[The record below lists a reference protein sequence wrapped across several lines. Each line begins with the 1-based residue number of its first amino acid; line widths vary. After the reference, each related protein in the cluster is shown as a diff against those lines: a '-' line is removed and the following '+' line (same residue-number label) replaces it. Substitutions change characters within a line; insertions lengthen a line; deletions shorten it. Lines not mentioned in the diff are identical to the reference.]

1 VNKVALLFILLF
13 AIPACSQWE
22 EVDTNFN
29 TADYSV
35 TAAVLDSLGI
45 DGQTGVDHL
54 YWRIRL
60 ESDPE
65 ELIFLFEESE
75 KFFLNFPLFA
85 DFVNLEKGRLRLA
98 YSKFSSEDSTDNLS
112 PFLSAQLCYRDG
124 DYDKADKL
132 FSSIASSE
140 SEFSW
145 ALYYKAMIA
154 LRRGE
159 HTKAAQILDNIDNIY
174 NYPSLLWAMY
184 HATKL
189 SDSDKSLKT
198 ADFIKSEY
206 PISLACLAI
215 EQNPSLSVIEPA
227 MQPLEEKI
235 AFQTD
240 GRFSIQFAAFFD
252 RSNAI
257 TFSDS
262 WQDIIPG
269 LEIVSFNSNSGGMI
283 YRLRLGSW
291 KTRPDAD
298 SASDFYQ
305 RKYDLESIVIDT
317 ADEL

>member
-1 VNKVALLFILLF
+1 MNKVVFIFVLLF
-13 AIPACSQWE
+13 ALPACSQCD
-22 EVDTNFN
+22 EVDTTFK
-29 TADYSV
+29 TADYPV
-35 TAAVLDSLGI
+35 ATALLDSLGI

-65 ELIFLFEESE
+65 ELIFLFDESE
-75 KFFLNFPLFA
+75 KYFLNFPLFA
-85 DFVNLEKGRLRLA
+85 DFVNIEKCRLQLA
-98 YSKFSSEDSTDNLS
+98 YSNYSPEDSPDNLS
-112 PFLSAQLCYRDG
+112 PFLSAQHCYRDG

-132 FSSIASSE
+132 FSSINNSE
-140 SEFSW
+140 SDFSW

-159 HTKAAQILDNIDNIY
+159 HSKAAQILENIDNIY

-189 SDSDKSLKT
+189 SDPDKSIKT
-198 ADFIKSEY
+198 AEFINSEY
-206 PISLACLAI
+206 PMSLSCLAI
-215 EQNPSLSVIEPA
+215 ETNYSLSVIEPVI
-227 MQPLEEKI
+227 QPLEENI
-235 AFQTD
+235 TFQAD

-257 TFSDS
+257 TFNDS

-269 LEIVSFNSNSGGMI
+269 LEIVSFNSNSGGMV

-291 KTRPDAD
+291 KTRPDAE

-305 RKYDLESIVIDT
+305 NKYELESIVIDT
-317 ADEL
+317 TDGL